1 MNLNARFGAWAAGL
15 LVAAASGAR
24 AQSYVGFVYPAG
36 GQQGATFQV
45 TIGGQ
50 GLEGVDRV
58 FVSGPGVRARV
69 VEYNKKMNPQEL
81 QLLND
86 QLREI
91 RAQKPPNPA
100 HSNLV
105 LRLEKLIREYV
116 QQPACSSIANLIIAE
131 ITIEKY
137 AEPGPRELRIRS
149 NRGVSNPL
157 VFMVGQVP
165 EYAGPPVPT
174 SHIITLGKEGASL
187 RRKPKKPAP
196 VGGGD
201 MMMMMMGGG
210 GDDGQS
216 DLDDEEVCIKLPCT
230 VNGQITSGTI
240 DRYRFTARKGQKIVV
255 AVQARELV
263 PYMADAVPG
272 WFQPVV
278 AIRDARGREVAYK
291 DDFRFK
297 PDPTLPFE
305 APADGEYQLSITD
318 AIYRG
323 REDFVYRATI
333 GEMPFVAAAFPLGG
347 PVGAPLA
354 VEVRGWN
361 LEQTRVENAV
371 PKDAPPGIYW
381 ATARG
386 RGGLISNRI
395 PIHRDNL
402 PECAEKEPNNGGEA
416 VHRLT
421 PPVIVNGLVNGAGD
435 RDVFEIPGAAGE
447 SLAVEVLA
455 RRLDSPLDSI
465 VKVTDMA
472 GATVSICDDVEDP
485 GTGLNTHHADARLV
499 AVFPSNG
506 VYRVVLSD
514 TQHGGGPEF
523 GYRLRISPPRPDF
536 ALRVVPSGL
545 TFRSNNWA
553 SATVHLI
560 RQDGFKG
567 PVRLRLASPTNDFE
581 MGAVTFSGTQAT
593 ARVSIKAKRGETFTP
608 VSLRIEGVATNAGQT
623 IVRQAVGAEDRMQA
637 FLWRHL
643 VPAQELAAI
652 VLPPPPPPPGT
663 MVAAVTPA
671 PAPKPATPPAT
682 PATPAAAPKPPPS
695 PAKPAVPASPPRVT
709 ALPSK

>member
-1 MNLNARFGAWAAGL
+1 MNFNARLGGWVAGL
-15 LVAAASGAR
+15 LLAAATGAR

-36 GQQGATFQV
+36 GQQGTTFQV

-69 VEYNKKMNPQEL
+69 AEYNKKMNPQEV
-81 QLLND
+81 QLLSE

-91 RAQKPPNPA
+91 RNPPDKKPPDPA
-100 HSNLV
+100 HTNLIA
-105 LRLEKLIREYV
+105 RLEKLIREHV

-149 NRGVSNPL
+149 NRGISNPL
-157 VFMVGQVP
+157 VFMIGQVP

-210 GDDGQS
+210 GDEGQS
-216 DLDDEEVCIKLPCT
+216 DLDDEEIRINLPCT
-230 VNGQITSGTI
+230 VNGQITSGTV
-240 DRYRFTARKGQKIVV
+240 DRFRFSARKGQKVVV
-255 AVQARELV
+255 AVHARELV

-278 AIRDARGREVAYK
+278 AIRDARGREVAYG

-305 APADGEYQLSITD
+305 VPADGEYLLSITD
-318 AIYRG
+318 AIFRG

-333 GEMPFVAAAFPLGG
+333 GEMPFIAAAFPLGG
-347 PVGAPLA
+347 PSGAPTT

-361 LEQTRVENAV
+361 LEQTRIENAV
-371 PKDAPPGIYW
+371 PKDAPPGIHW
-381 ATARG
+381 VAARG
-386 RGGLISNRI
+386 RGGLVSNRI
-395 PIHRDNL
+395 PIHRDDL

-421 PPVIVNGLVNGAGD
+421 PPVIVNGLINGAGD
-435 RDVFEIPGAAGE
+435 RDVFEIPGAAGA
-447 SLAVEVLA
+447 SLAIEVLA

-465 VKVTDMA
+465 IKVTDAA
-472 GATVSICDDVEDP
+472 GATISICDDVEDP

-499 AVFPSNG
+499 TVFPSNG

-514 TQHGGGPEF
+514 TQHAGGPEF

-567 PVRLRLASPTNDFE
+567 PVRLRLASPTNEFE
-581 MGAVTFSGTQAT
+581 MGGVTFSGTQAT

-608 VSLRIEGVATNAGQT
+608 VSLKIEGVATNAGQT

-643 VPAQELAAI
+643 VPAQELAGI

-663 MVAAVTPA
+663 MVAAVPPAPPPKPAAPA
-671 PAPKPATPPAT
+671 PAPKTEPPKPATTPTPP
-682 PATPAAAPKPPPS
+682 K
-695 PAKPAVPASPPRVT
+695 VT
-709 ALPSK
+709 VLPTK